1 MSGLPVPPGHWLDP
15 NAKEAW
21 VNYHARLIKP
31 DPIDLNA
38 LADRLDD
45 LAEGLNADCHSMH
58 GDGHELSE
66 WDPSPTCCRWQRERH
81 DCRAAARIVR
91 AAADAPG
98 RLRDVIGE
106 DYMDPD
112 AVVDAIVAALF

>member
-15 NAKEAW
+15 NAREAW
-21 VNYHARLIKP
+21 ANYHARLIKP

-91 AAADAPG
+91 A
-98 RLRDVIGE
+98 
-106 DYMDPD
+106 
-112 AVVDAIVAALF
+112 VAAAGFPDRDRWYGSLWTDLNDACTAVEES